1 MKVSA
6 VAALALLAACGA
18 AASGSGLVDGRLDLP
33 KHLREVSGL
42 VAVDERTVV
51 CVQDEKGALWF
62 VDLRGEATVR
72 SEPFGPA
79 GDYEALARADGAWWV
94 LRADGVLLR
103 LAARDGGHRIAREV
117 VLPGGHPDWEALAH
131 DADGKRL
138 LAMPKV
144 VAGDG
149 KDARDRR
156 PVYAVDPATGAVM
169 AEPVLALSRR
179 ALQDALLARG
189 VPLPT
194 KTTDKGK
201 AKVEFDFAVSELAVV
216 PGRREL
222 LLLLAS
228 DRLLLRVD
236 FAGSL
241 LGACALDPAL
251 LPQPE
256 GLAFAADGRLLV
268 ASEGGGDGAA
278 RVVVVAMP

>member
-1 MKVSA
+1 
-6 VAALALLAACGA
+6 
-18 AASGSGLVDGRLDLP
+18 
-33 KHLREVSGL
+33 
-42 VAVDERTVV
+42 
-51 CVQDEKGALWF
+51 
-62 VDLRGEATVR
+62 
-72 SEPFGPA
+72 
-79 GDYEALARADGAWWV
+79 
-94 LRADGVLLR
+94 
-103 LAARDGGHRIAREV
+103 
-117 VLPGGHPDWEALAH
+117 
-131 DADGKRL
+131 
-138 LAMPKV
+138 
-144 VAGDG
+144 
-149 KDARDRR
+149 
-156 PVYAVDPATGAVM
+156 
-169 AEPVLALSRR
+169 
-179 ALQDALLARG
+179 LLARG

-278 RVVVVAMP
+278 RVVMVAMP